1 MREELHAVQERCL
14 REVIMLS
21 VVESLSYSLY
31 AFVLQC
37 CHSGMGKPLLEG
49 ISYLMLKV
57 MRLFEYRGTYAGF
70 EPV

>member
-31 AFVLQC
+31 VFVLQC
-37 CHSGMGKPLLEG
+37 CHSGMGETPIRGYFLLDVKGYEA
-49 ISYLMLKV
+49 V
-57 MRLFEYRGTYAGF
+57 
-70 EPV
+70 